1 MNSDNTITALLE
13 TFQECKKNGKSA
25 TLFLETRNGDEFA
38 TLSVKLPRTPG
49 KTFLGSAKKKSP
61 SSLKRDKARLE
72 KFRKEKR
79 FQETWSPKET
89 STPKKE
95 TAKPGLLCSTHSV
108 EVTPSVEKYVKEGRP
123 GQQDE
128 DLEKNEAIENE
139 IEHSKQDRDE
149 REKVG
154 ERFFKNNDEI
164 ETLRKVIMEAYQGTA
179 NEIDLGRTAIQN
191 DESENEDKT
200 DNIEGAK
207 LWAIRQKQSL

>member
-1 MNSDNTITALLE
+1 M
-13 TFQECKKNGKSA
+13 
-25 TLFLETRNGDEFA
+25 
-38 TLSVKLPRTPG
+38 
-49 KTFLGSAKKKSP
+49 
-61 SSLKRDKARLE
+61 KRDKARLE

-89 STPKKE
+89 STPTKE
-95 TAKPGLLCSTHSV
+95 MAKPGLVCSTHSV
-108 EVTPSVEKYVKEGRP
+108 EVTPSVEKHVKEGRP

-128 DLEKNEAIENE
+128 DLEKNEAIQNE
-139 IEHSKQDRDE
+139 IEHSKQDRGE

-154 ERFFKNNDEI
+154 ERFFKNKDEI
-164 ETLRKVIMEAYQGTA
+164 ETLRKVIMEAYQGKA
-179 NEIDLGRTAIQN
+179 NEINLGRTAIN